1 MLALN
6 LIPPQLKADH
16 QTIILWRRWF
26 SALRVLLILVIIGTA
41 GSATIWQLLVRH
53 ELTIR
58 EDFNR
63 LQQQGIGA
71 GTDITTTTSKLNA
84 TIQTVSATLG
94 TPQSWTELTEAVL
107 DSLPGGVTV
116 SNFIL
121 NPGGTFQIS
130 GLADSRQ
137 IFINLEQSLK
147 NNPRLKNV
155 TTTSSASKR
164 TAVPFDFSGT
174 VIPAVVTP

>member
-6 LIPPQLKADH
+6 LIPPQLKAEH
-16 QTIILWRRWF
+16 QTIVVWRRWF

-41 GSATIWQLLVRH
+41 GSVAVWRLLVRH
-53 ELTIR
+53 EQVIR
-58 EDFNR
+58 DDFNR

-71 GTDITTTTSKLNA
+71 GTDITTTTSKLNT
-84 TIQTVSATLG
+84 TIQTISATLG
-94 TPQSWTELTEAVL
+94 TPQSWTELTRTVL
-107 DSLPGGVTV
+107 DGLPSGATV
-116 SNFIL
+116 STFVL
-121 NPGGTFQIS
+121 NPGGVFQIN

-137 IFINLEQSLK
+137 TFINLEQALK
-147 NNPRLKNV
+147 NNPRLKNI

-174 VIPAVVTP
+174 VLPAIVTP